1 MTSFLVPRG
10 YRAVLVDKP
19 PLHLLNA
26 LRRLKIVLTRDEL
39 RSFDRDYLLYD
50 ARAAFLREIK
60 LWHPDLAPEGYADAY
75 HNYAVY
81 ITQAYN
87 RVKELCQPTKIYI
100 PKARESRR
108 KEELKK
114 L

>member
-1 MTSFLVPRG
+1 MTSFLVTRG

-19 PLHLLNA
+19 PLQLLSA
-26 LRRLKIVLTRDEL
+26 LRRLKMTLTRDEL

-60 LWHPDLAPEGYADAY
+60 LWHPDMAPEGFADAY

-87 RVKELCQPTKIYI
+87 RVKELCQPTRIYI
-100 PKARESRR
+100 PEAKESRR
-108 KEELKK
+108 TKEMKK